1 MYIDSQKI
9 YVLSLLKFKRFLLI
23 FGVWVFQNLAVPSKW
38 AMQKKDD
45 RKELEENMDERIVV
59 SLFSYFVRRRVVK
72 QSRQANQLIVSE
84 YQCPK

>member
-1 MYIDSQKI
+1 
-9 YVLSLLKFKRFLLI
+9 
-23 FGVWVFQNLAVPSKW
+23 
-38 AMQKKDD
+38 MQKKDD

-59 SLFSYFVRRRVVK
+59 SLFFYFVRRRVVK